1 VRPIA
6 TIVKGLAAREEGTMM
21 HRLLIALGMAQI
33 CALIFAV
40 PMSAIAQEATPAAG
54 STSMT
59 DIRYVVPFTPD
70 GLNPGLTASET
81 LAGSCQFASSAILGR
96 PDVWDCL
103 GANDQLYD
111 PCFEN
116 PFAAPDVA
124 GEVACLA
131 SPFSTEVTVLTLAD
145 PLVRQKEDAPP
156 SSNDPSVDAP
166 ETTAA
171 ASLEG
176 WDLPWALELG
186 NGERCT
192 LLHGTL
198 LALAGQ
204 TSYYGCE
211 QGGLILGE
219 VQRGQPLWTVSYL
232 APEALASSRVPVA
245 VAWS

>member
-1 VRPIA
+1 VRRKQFLMSRLFVIA
-6 TIVKGLAAREEGTMM
+6 SAVMAFSAFGPAG
-21 HRLLIALGMAQI
+21 AL
-33 CALIFAV
+33 
-40 PMSAIAQEATPAAG
+40 AQEATPEAE
-54 STSMT
+54 STSLT
-59 DIRYVVPFTPD
+59 DIRYVLPFTPD

-96 PDVWDCL
+96 PDVWDCV

-116 PFAAPDVA
+116 PYLPLDEP
-124 GEVACLA
+124 GQVACLA
-131 SPFSTEVTVLTLAD
+131 SPFSTEVTILTLSA

-156 SSNDPSVDAP
+156 ASNDPSVDAP

-219 VQRGQPLWTVSYL
+219 TNRGQPQWTVSYL
-232 APEALASSRVPVA
+232 APDAVASSLVPVA